1 MVQHDKGNFMVWSK
15 RTKVNEQQTC
25 RQLIA
30 MSVLFDITGGM
41 SYSAL
46 YDSDRKNQVY
56 LILENKG
63 KPNII

>member
-1 MVQHDKGNFMVWSK
+1 MI
-15 RTKVNEQQTC
+15 KVILWCGPNAPKKNEQQTC